1 MKWKPTAFK
10 LDAKG
15 LVRAIFG
22 EQTDEALLLEAAS
35 QGKIDLYADSTSW
48 NAVLWLIMSTIKNE
62 HHQPIYS
69 GEKLGKLRDSL
80 PITFLQ

>member
-22 EQTDEALLLEAAS
+22 EQTDEALLLEAA
-35 QGKIDLYADSTSW
+35 KRRMRT
-48 NAVLWLIMSTIKNE
+48 
-62 HHQPIYS
+62 
-69 GEKLGKLRDSL
+69 
-80 PITFLQ
+80 

>member
-1 MKWKPTAFK
+1 MKWKPIAFK

-48 NAVLWLIMSTIKNE
+48 NAVLWLIMSTIKNK
-62 HHQPIYS
+62 HQEPIYT
-69 GEKLGKLRDSL
+69 GEELGKLRSSL
-80 PITFLQ
+80 PITFLS